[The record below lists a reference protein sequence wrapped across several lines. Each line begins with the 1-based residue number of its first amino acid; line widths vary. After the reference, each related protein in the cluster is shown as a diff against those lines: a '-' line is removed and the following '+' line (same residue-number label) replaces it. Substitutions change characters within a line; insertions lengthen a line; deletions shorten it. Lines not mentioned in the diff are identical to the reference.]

1 MDFPLASTLSGVKSV
16 VLTTIASSERRRLKV
31 VDISCKKS
39 CSGCCR
45 RYIEITVAEASII
58 VSFLKR
64 EKLWDSVKEKA
75 ERVSSMVK
83 KVPSNAWFKMDIKCP
98 ILDDNDLCSAYSV
111 RPPVCA
117 VHYAKSNPAVCNP
130 SKVSNQKYDPVEF
143 LEEFTE
149 SRKKLS
155 STLAGYGV
163 LQIVLPLPTALL
175 MADRIS
181 IKTGLSYDQVMSIIQ
196 NEI

>member
-1 MDFPLASTLSGVKSV
+1 MT
-16 VLTTIASSERRRLKV
+16 
-31 VDISCKKS
+31 
-39 CSGCCR
+39 
-45 RYIEITVAEASII
+45 
-58 VSFLKR
+58 
-64 EKLWDSVKEKA
+64 
-75 ERVSSMVK
+75 K

-98 ILDDNDLCSAYSV
+98 VLDDNDLCSAYPV

-117 VHYAKSNPAVCNP
+117 VHHAKSDPGVCNP

-143 LEEFTE
+143 SEEFAN

-155 STLAGYGV
+155 SMLVGYGV
-163 LQIVLPLPTALL
+163 LQIVLPLPVALL

-181 IKTGLSYDQVMSIIQ
+181 IKTGLSYDQVMSMIQ